1 MDLEAVVDQVLE
13 RVAPEDTTIT
23 LTFVRQGLGI
33 NRSTSTNPA
42 KRQVNQ
48 SLIDALPAFR

>member
-48 SLIDALPAFR
+48 KLIDDLPAFR